1 MHTQKVVIIGGGF
14 GGMFTAKKLHKL
26 SKGALDI
33 ELISQINY
41 FVYQPLLPEVA
52 AGTLNPQ
59 DAVTPLRNF
68 LKGVQVRL
76 AEVTDIDFGAKQVV
90 LLQGQRKILQ
100 RIDYDHLVIT
110 TGQAANLSLF
120 PGFEHHSLTM
130 KDLSDA
136 YRLRNRI
143 IECMEMADV
152 TRFPDIKQH
161 ALTFVVGGGGF
172 SGVETM
178 GEMAEMV
185 DRILPEYPNIQRHEI
200 RLVMIQLGNRV
211 LPELPEYLSE
221 YALDQ
226 LEKRGVEVWLNT
238 GIHSA
243 TQHALY
249 TNDGRSL
256 PTHTIVTTI
265 GNGPSEFLKSLPIEL
280 QRGRIAV
287 SAELEVLG
295 LADVWSIGDTALVP
309 LNTNQDHPLYAPP
322 TAQFAVAQAEVLAQ
336 NIMHRTRGEN
346 LATFTYKAAG
356 MMASLG
362 GRRGVAEIYGR
373 RVTGIPAWL
382 LWRAAYIAM
391 LPGLATKIRVALD
404 WLFDFF
410 MPRTIVYM
418 AERDRPATR
427 YLDYADG
434 EVVQHANEVP
444 AGFYIVLSGSLTQ
457 EFERA
462 NGEVEHHQ
470 LQVGDSWGSRALKE
484 HRLTHGKITAREET
498 QLLLVNSG
506 DFQRLRSAYAPFNN
520 VLSAGDK

>member
-462 NGEVEHHQ
+462 NGEFEHHQ